1 MMNPVNKNATKEA
14 RILLTYLYEIAGK
27 AIITGQ
33 HTQTNSM
40 EEIAYLKKATGREPK
55 LRGFELL
62 GYSPNINYNDASED
76 CLNEVCENKGTA
88 ETALQWAKKNNGIV
102 TFTFHW
108 FSPVGGRDKS
118 FYTAHTDINPD
129 RILIPNTPEEK
140 AFYRDMDV
148 IAEILETFAK
158 EQIPILWRP
167 FHEADGK
174 WFWWGRNGHSTG
186 RELYKK
192 MFDYYV
198 YIKHLDHLIWVWNS
212 PEKEGY
218 PGDDYVDVISRDVY
232 QHKEEENQEG
242 EFIQSTR
249 SIQTD
254 YKKAYEELIQITS
267 APKVCALAEV
277 DVIPD
282 VPMLEKSHIPWAYYM
297 TWSKEFCLTQKYNTI
312 EHTRKM
318 YESEYS
324 ISI

>member
-1 MMNPVNKNATKEA
+1 MMNPVNQNATKEA
-14 RILLTYLYEIAGK
+14 KTLLTYLDEISGK

-33 HTQTNSM
+33 HTQTNSA
-40 EEIAYLKKATGREPK
+40 EEISYLKKITGREPK

-62 GYSPNINYNDASED
+62 GYSPNINFNDASED
-76 CLNEVCENKGTA
+76 GLTEVYENQGTA
-88 ETALQWAKKNNGIV
+88 ETALQWAKENDGIV

-118 FYTAHTDINPD
+118 FYSEHTDFNPD
-129 RILIPNTPEEK
+129 RIFIPNTPEEK
-140 AFYRDMDV
+140 AFYRDLDI
-148 IAEILETFAK
+148 IAEILETFAQ

-192 MFDYYV
+192 MFEYYV
-198 YIKHLDHLIWVWNS
+198 HVKHLDHLIWVWNS
-212 PEKEGY
+212 PVKEGY

-232 QHKEEENQEG
+232 IKKDEESLEG
-242 EFIQSTR
+242 QSRR
-249 SIQTD
+249 SLQTD
-254 YKKAYEELIQITS
+254 YKKEYEELIEITS
-267 APKVCALAEV
+267 TPKVCALAEV

-282 VPMLEKSHIPWAYYM
+282 ASMLLQSHIPWAYYM
-297 TWSKEFCLTQKYNTI
+297 TWSKDFCLTQNYNTI
-312 EHTRKM
+312 EHTRNM

-324 ISI
+324 ISL